1 MRLAGAMRLP
11 PLEVAE
17 AIVARVERGDLLAAA
32 EAAPP
37 GFINLRIR
45 PDWKRA
51 RLLEAIAAG
60 DRWGCAAEPTGERV
74 QLEFVSANPTGP
86 LQVGNGRGAVLGD
99 ALAAVLD
106 AAGCE
111 VEREYYVND
120 AGSQIGLFGRTLL
133 ARYLQAHGREAD
145 AARGRLRR
153 RVHDRP
159 RPRKSPSSR
168 ASAGST
174 PTEKRRPAS

>member
-1 MRLAGAMRLP
+1 MTSDTRELVRDALADALQSAQQDGALPSVPAPEIRVQRSQSPEHGDYACNLAMRLAGAMRMP

-45 PDWKRA
+45 ADWKRA

-99 ALAAVLD
+99 ALAA
-106 AAGCE
+106 A
-111 VEREYYVND
+111 
-120 AGSQIGLFGRTLL
+120 
-133 ARYLQAHGREAD
+133 
-145 AARGRLRR
+145 
-153 RVHDRP
+153 VH
-159 RPRKSPSSR
+159 
-168 ASAGST
+168 
-174 PTEKRRPAS
+174 